1 MRPNGLRRDIRYTL
15 APPDRSAMKIGGS
28 KTDIHTERPSVTWR
42 PATARVPTIQKMQAY
57 PAHAR

>member
-1 MRPNGLRRDIRYTL
+1 
-15 APPDRSAMKIGGS
+15 MKIGGS